1 MSLYNI
7 GTKAYCGLHKIAK
20 QLLGHGATIVK
31 MFDVQPEEVSP
42 EDLSELYPVENV
54 LYTKTESVQRES
66 YRAVYPTL
74 HLGLRSEDAN
84 EAWRV
89 FIRSSMIPEGYK
101 GAGLHYAGF
110 IERKGWC
117 LPSWIWTNAALV
129 RMYCEVGDLKSG
141 EAIADRLLALQEDC
155 GGWIVRNDY
164 TPTEVIPVLAPNDS
178 SYIAN
183 NALLSMYRATGEK
196 RYLDSACRCADWIIS
211 SARPD
216 GMVPVGYD
224 MRRNIWQKHNIVDT
238 GFTAALFASLYEI
251 TKAPNYYDFLKR
263 FVARYIKLFYIPA
276 KKGFATSLDSNDQ
289 QFGGMFARGQ
299 AWALEG
305 ITLAYRVLQDDNIRT
320 VIEDTISTILRLQRS
335 DGGWAYNLTRPL
347 MGEDCKGIAVI
358 AKALMDWNE
367 ISPSS
372 DLTNAASRALEW
384 CRRHTAKDGVA
395 RGGIF
400 SYCME
405 GAVVHHL
412 YTSTAFVYASA
423 YAIEVEN
430 MLKQSEK

>member
-7 GTKAYCGLHKIAK
+7 GTKAYCGLHQMVKSM
-20 QLLGHGATIVK
+20 LGHGATNVK
-31 MFDVQPEEVSP
+31 MFDVLQDEVNPEV
-42 EDLSELYPVENV
+42 LSELYPVENV
-54 LYTKTESVQRES
+54 LYDDSVLLHRES
-66 YRAVYPTL
+66 YRAVYPTVR
-74 HLGLRSEDAN
+74 LGVNSEDAN
-84 EAWRV
+84 EAWRA
-89 FIRSSMIPEGYK
+89 FLQSSVIPKGYK
-101 GAGLHYAGF
+101 GCGLHYAGF

-129 RMYCEVGDLKSG
+129 RMYCTVGDLKSG
-141 EAIADRLLALQEDC
+141 QAIADCLLELQEDC

-164 TPTEVIPVLAPNDS
+164 TPTDVVPVLAPNDS

-183 NALLSMYRATGEK
+183 NTMLSMYRATGEK
-196 RYLDSACRCADWIIS
+196 RYLNSASRCAEWIMD
-211 SARPD
+211 SARPV

-224 MRRNIWQKHNIVDT
+224 MKRKVWQKHNIVDT

-251 TKAPNYYDFLKR
+251 TKEPRYYDFLRR
-263 FVARYIKLFYIPA
+263 FVSSYIKLFYIPA

-305 ITLAYRVLQDDNIRT
+305 LIPAYCVLQDDSIRT

-367 ISPSS
+367 ISPSE
-372 DLTNAASRALEW
+372 DLKDAARRALEW
-384 CRRHTAKDGVA
+384 CRKHTAVNGEA

-423 YAIEVEN
+423 YAVEVEN
-430 MLKQSEK
+430 KLKQSE